1 MKGLHSTT
9 NEPKL
14 ILWKDKR
21 MEKGEW
27 GGEEMYINREEKRE
41 IERKIRDY

>member
-14 ILWKDKR
+14 ILWKNKR

-27 GGEEMYINREEKRE
+27 GEMYINREEKRD
-41 IERKIRDY
+41 IERKNRD